1 MRVDKFVK
9 AKLFLEK
16 AKESEANVIIDRK
29 TVVAIS
35 DYINQ
40 IEAVNEY
47 LQVKCFSDKDQ
58 MTAMAIRCEIQE
70 RVRADMRIRELE
82 AEVQRLKGIINK
94 DVLLVTPRSGKTEKV
109 RQMILIRANEIKAG
123 AVKEFAHFLIDKSEN
138 GVISVADLP
147 EYVIEMR
154 SRIDER
160 FEVSENKVE

>member
-70 RVRADMRIRELE
+70 RVRANMRIRELE

-94 DVLLVTPRSGKTEKV
+94 DVLLVRPRSGKTEIVK
-109 RQMILIRANEIKAG
+109 QMILLRAKEIKSEAIKEFVEEVEKLKYPNAHELRG
-123 AVKEFAHFLIDKSEN
+123 FVIYGEDFDNLVKEKLGE
-138 GVISVADLP
+138 G
-147 EYVIEMR
+147 
-154 SRIDER
+154 
-160 FEVSENKVE
+160 